1 LSIWNTLTTY
11 AGKLFWSISK
21 KNHSNDKVA
30 RMIAQMANFKFNDG
44 HYSSKN
50 TSSSYLKPKVWWNM
64 VDDPDDYLKSLSLKL
79 FSITPHSVASEKAF
93 SMLGFLYRKRRQ
105 RLSLSTIE
113 MITKIRFFLL
123 SNSSNELNHLREGVS
138 KTELKMLIKECG
150 LFNDDEED
158 DDDYDD
164 DDDDYSV
171 LDIPSSHEVYVLIIN
186 DMIDLNNH
194 IFTGESEG
202 EHNSASDDDEVSETL
217 DEELDFE
224 IIDRILAPANMNE

>member
-1 LSIWNTLTTY
+1 M
-11 AGKLFWSISK
+11 SK
-21 KNHSNDKVA
+21 KNHSNNKVA
-30 RMIAQMANFKFNDG
+30 RMIAQMANFKCNDG

-64 VDDPDDYLKSLSLKL
+64 VDDPDDYLKSLLLKL
-79 FSITPHSVASEKAF
+79 FSITLHSVASERAF
-93 SMLGFLYRKRRQ
+93 LMLGFLYEKRRQ

-113 MITKIRFFLL
+113 MIAKIRFFLL

-138 KTELKMLIKECG
+138 ETELKMLIKKCG

-164 DDDDYSV
+164 DNDDYSV
-171 LDIPSSHEVYVLIIN
+171 LDILLSHEVYVLIIN
-186 DMIDLNNH
+186 NMIDLNNH

-202 EHNSASDDDEVSETL
+202 EHNRASDDDEVSEAL

>member
-1 LSIWNTLTTY
+1 ML
-11 AGKLFWSISK
+11 K

-30 RMIAQMANFKFNDG
+30 HMIAQMANFKCNDEY
-44 HYSSKN
+44 YSSKN
-50 TSSSYLKPKVWWNM
+50 TLSSYLKPKVWWNM

-79 FSITPHSVASEKAF
+79 FSITPHSVASERAF
-93 SMLGFLYRKRRQ
+93 SMLGFLYGKRRQ
-105 RLSLSTIE
+105 RPSLSTIE
-113 MITKIRFFLL
+113 MIAKIRFFLL

-138 KTELKMLIKECG
+138 ETELKMLIKECG

-171 LDIPSSHEVYVLIIN
+171 LDIPPSHEVYVLIIN

-194 IFTGESEG
+194 IFTGKSEG
-202 EHNSASDDDEVSETL
+202 EHNSASDNDEVSKAL